1 MEAEQ
6 CQSPSPQTQLG
17 GFSRGGRGL
26 TVTEEGVG
34 KVEAPHD
41 PRKGIIGRAGLD
53 PPLHRRHLHLGGTR
67 LLRQLRVGLLHLGRG
82 HRVSP
87 CLVGTG
93 SCHGDPHSL
102 PTLLE
107 GLLALSLFF
116 PDTRLLRM
124 RRKD

>member
-1 MEAEQ
+1 M
-6 CQSPSPQTQLG
+6 G
-17 GFSRGGRGL
+17 GGL
-26 TVTEEGVG
+26 TITEEGVS

-41 PRKGIIGRAGLD
+41 PRERIIGRARLD
-53 PPLHRRHLHLGGTR
+53 PPLHRRHLHLGGAR
-67 LLRQLRVGLLHLGRG
+67 LLCQLSVGLLHLGRG

-93 SCHGDPHSL
+93 TYHGGPHSL

-107 GLLALSLFF
+107 GLLALSLFL